1 MHQED
6 VYYYQALSQCC
17 LRLMRYYFSFQC
29 QRFFSVTVSL
39 KLIKLLLH
47 KSVFAICTLHAFET
61 SREKENREDTTPT
74 KFELYEDST
83 PSLQTGS
90 FGILIHRVLS
100 HRILL
105 FVSNQQNRTVRQN
118 WPLWSKCFCNSKL
131 HI

>member
-1 MHQED
+1 MC
-6 VYYYQALSQCC
+6 YYQVLSQCC

-74 KFELYEDST
+74 KFELYENST

-90 FGILIHRVLS
+90 FGNCL

-105 FVSNQQNRTVRQN
+105 FVSNQQNQTVRQN
-118 WPLWSKCFCNSKL
+118 WPLWSKCFCDSKL